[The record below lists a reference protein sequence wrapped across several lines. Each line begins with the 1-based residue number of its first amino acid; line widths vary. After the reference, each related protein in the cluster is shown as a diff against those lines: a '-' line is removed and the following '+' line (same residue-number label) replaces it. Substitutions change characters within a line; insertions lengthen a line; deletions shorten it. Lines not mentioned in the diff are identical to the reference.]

1 MSCLVVVGYFQQ
13 QNGIFF
19 EACEVDGIQL
29 GEFCAIIPCVAVDAY
44 FGNYGP
50 VIRQMVNLTK
60 EGASPAGEL
69 IGGGLSNINLMDMR
83 QAKFAHR

>member
-1 MSCLVVVGYFQQ
+1 MP
-13 QNGIFF
+13 
-19 EACEVDGIQL
+19 E
-29 GEFCAIIPCVAVDAY
+29 
-44 FGNYGP
+44 GNYGP